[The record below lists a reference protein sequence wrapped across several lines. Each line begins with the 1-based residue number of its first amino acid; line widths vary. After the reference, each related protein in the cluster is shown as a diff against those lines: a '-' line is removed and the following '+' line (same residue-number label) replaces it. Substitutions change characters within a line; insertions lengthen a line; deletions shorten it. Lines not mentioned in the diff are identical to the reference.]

1 MLSYSGDPFWTTFFA
16 TLSNHGDLVNISF
29 TRIGKSGHVPAMVM
43 APARAWVDWFQEVH
57 LTTENLVVLA
67 TISKEDKS
75 LGRNPKLH

>member
-1 MLSYSGDPFWTTFFA
+1 MRAQGSVMLSYSGDPFWTTFFA
-16 TLSNHGDLVNISF
+16 TLSHHGDLVNISF
-29 TRIGKSGHVPAMVM
+29 TRIGKSGHGGAE
-43 APARAWVDWFQEVH
+43 AWVDWFQVH